1 MPYIPRIQSIIN
13 KADACSAG
21 SKKAGLVYGSD
32 FTRVPYNILKSRTPT
47 NILFSATTGNCCSG
61 NNSEYNNNDSDRDD
75 SDRGDSDRGDS
86 NDNDSSTIYSP
97 SFTQDYST
105 GCSSGAPII
114 NGNTITF
121 RPGRVRSVESYKN
134 ISKITATVDLNGMT
148 NINWINAS
156 FYIIQN
162 NKDDE
167 YCDSG
172 NSGSPFCNE
181 IDFLETN
188 GNIVTQSTIHLG
200 GSQNAQYAYTTP
212 NSCWN
217 SNKLSS
223 ANGTIDITDIDPAS
237 PFNIIAEF
245 DDEYTNMT
253 VTYKQGEISKLV
265 YDFKNNTVGDGSNLT
280 SLSNLKSAMANEW
293 RIVASLW
300 QGYSPNPG
308 DAYDYTN
315 CTNWSDMC
323 KDGPSYTISNIQVT
337 AD

>member
-61 NNSEYNNNDSDRDD
+61 NNSEYNNNDSDRGH
-75 SDRGDSDRGDS
+75 SDRGNS
-86 NDNDSSTIYSP
+86 NVNDSSTIYSP

-172 NSGSPFCNE
+172 NSGNPFCNE

-308 DAYDYTN
+308 DSYDYTN

-323 KDGPSYTISNIQVT
+323 EDGPSYTISNIQVT

>member
-61 NNSEYNNNDSDRDD
+61 NSSEYNK
-75 SDRGDSDRGDS
+75 G
-86 NDNDSSTIYSP
+86 NDNKRGNINANDGSTIYSP

-114 NGNTITF
+114 NENTITF

-162 NKDDE
+162 NKVAKV
-167 YCDSG
+167 S
-172 NSGSPFCNE
+172 
-181 IDFLETN
+181 
-188 GNIVTQSTIHLG
+188 IVGAGMVSTPGI
-200 GSQNAQYAYTTP
+200 
-212 NSCWN
+212 
-217 SNKLSS
+217 
-223 ANGTIDITDIDPAS
+223 
-237 PFNIIAEF
+237 
-245 DDEYTNMT
+245 
-253 VTYKQGEISKLV
+253 TYKMFRGLADSKINILAISTSEIKISVIIEEEFTLKAVKKLHSI
-265 YDFKNNTVGDGSNLT
+265 FNL
-280 SLSNLKSAMANEW
+280 
-293 RIVASLW
+293 
-300 QGYSPNPG
+300 
-308 DAYDYTN
+308 D
-315 CTNWSDMC
+315 
-323 KDGPSYTISNIQVT
+323 
-337 AD
+337 